1 MRVCSAGSFEQVNRM
16 LRDQLDQ
23 ATSANAALTSDVQ
36 RLSLELQRTRDELD
50 GREAEW
56 RREEQVFNDYY
67 TTEHARLLALWR
79 QVVAFRRQFSGAS
92 RSSTSSPT
100 AVSSVA
106 FYSAPI
112 CLLVIETPCVRPA
125 SRRDTRSARDSLLEH
140 CSARALWRVDPIR
153 IESEPPDAYRTATR
167 LQ

>member
-1 MRVCSAGSFEQVNRM
+1 MRLQLQLPLPLSAFVSFAYVLAECVRSAGSLDQVNRM

-50 GREAEW
+50 AREAEW

-79 QVVAFRRQFSGAS
+79 QVVAFRRQFSGA
-92 RSSTSSPT
+92 RR
-100 AVSSVA
+100 
-106 FYSAPI
+106 APFRPDQSLF
-112 CLLVIETPCVRPA
+112 LL
-125 SRRDTRSARDSLLEH
+125 RSALVPLSDPLV
-140 CSARALWRVDPIR
+140 ALC
-153 IESEPPDAYRTATR
+153 
-167 LQ
+167 L

>member
-1 MRVCSAGSFEQVNRM
+1 M

-50 GREAEW
+50 DREAEW

-79 QVVAFRRQFSGAS
+79 QVVAFRRQFSGA
-92 RSSTSSPT
+92 RRAPL
-100 AVSSVA
+100 AVPFLHVPS
-106 FYSAPI
+106 I
-112 CLLVIETPCVRPA
+112 CPLRPA
-125 SRRDTRSARDSLLEH
+125 LVRLSDPLLAR
-140 CSARALWRVDPIR
+140 C
-153 IESEPPDAYRTATR
+153 
-167 LQ
+167 Q